1 MSLFILLLIALNE
14 ETNET
19 LIDSIN
25 YCNMKEICE
34 TTYTIKKS
42 PPFQTLLKKKK
53 KKREKNVEHITACL
67 QTSRENLQQMLS
79 DKERCKGEE
88 ERIIRKSAK
97 FLWCS
102 TFA

>member
-53 KKREKNVEHITACL
+53 KRINFVETKLMKNSNYLFQEVNKT
-67 QTSRENLQQMLS
+67 TFFN
-79 DKERCKGEE
+79 EE
-88 ERIIRKSAK
+88 
-97 FLWCS
+97 
-102 TFA
+102 